1 MAYLSTLTA
10 KIREFCRSNKY
21 QAWVGI
27 AGLIDGGLGA
37 LKKVGEER
45 QTEHFAGVDDQF
57 QQDADSG
64 GRSLD
69 FSGGCSRIFA

>member
-1 MAYLSTLTA
+1 M
-10 KIREFCRSNKY
+10 
-21 QAWVGI
+21 

-57 QQDADSG
+57 QQDADFG
-64 GRSLD
+64 GRSIN